1 MWKAGPARAVCLPA
15 VFISSRQLQV
25 FRRADKNDDGSLSLE
40 EFQTF
45 FADGVLSSRELEELF
60 RQIDTHK
67 TNNLDTSEL
76 CEYFA
81 KFWGPFE
88 DIFATLD
95 DFGSSISTAM
105 NITAQQYSGQSFM
118 EQFATRFL
126 IKEVH
131 KY

>member
-76 CEYFA
+76 CG
-81 KFWGPFE
+81 KP
-88 DIFATLD
+88 LP
-95 DFGSSISTAM
+95 
-105 NITAQQYSGQSFM
+105 
-118 EQFATRFL
+118 R
-126 IKEVH
+126 
-131 KY
+131 KYTCLHTIAYPM